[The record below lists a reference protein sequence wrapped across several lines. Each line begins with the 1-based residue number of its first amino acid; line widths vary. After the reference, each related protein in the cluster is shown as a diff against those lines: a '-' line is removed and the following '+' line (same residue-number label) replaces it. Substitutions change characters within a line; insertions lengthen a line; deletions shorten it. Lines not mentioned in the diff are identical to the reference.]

1 MHCITMGYTT
11 PPQKYWNYTKN
22 KCSRGSWS
30 LDFGEKGYKIFG
42 LEDILLI
49 IDGYFYIGR
58 VRMITVFPWQFLV
71 VTQTYHYNTEY

>member
-11 PPQKYWNYTKN
+11 PTQKYWNYTKN

-42 LEDILLI
+42 LDGHTFDRVI
-49 IDGYFYIGR
+49 I
-58 VRMITVFPWQFLV
+58 ITAFL
-71 VTQTYHYNTEY
+71 